1 MSVSHPPKSQTKL
14 TYEHYTQF
22 PDDGMR
28 HEIIDGIH
36 YMNAA
41 PIPYHQKLSR
51 RIQFQLYTII
61 ELTNLGEVMDAPID
75 VQFSNHD
82 VVQPDIVVVLK
93 DNKIITQ
100 TKVKGIPNLV
110 IEVLSPSTSERD
122 EGLKKELYEQNGVP
136 EYWVVDPDEKA
147 VRKFKLNSNSYG
159 EPQRCTDTITFD
171 GLPNVSVDLTQVW

>member
-1 MSVSHPPKSQTKL
+1 MSVSDPPKSHTKL

-41 PIPYHQKLSR
+41 PVPYHQKLSGAISFR
-51 RIQFQLYTII
+51 LYEAIT
-61 ELTNLGEVMDAPID
+61 LPKLGDVLNAPID
-75 VQFSNHD
+75 VQFSEHD
-82 VVQPDIVVVLK
+82 VVQPDIIVVLN

-100 TKVKGIPNLV
+100 AKIKGSPDLV
-110 IEVLSPSTSERD
+110 VEILSPSTTKRD

-147 VRKFKLNSNSYG
+147 VRKFLLDGGSYS
-159 EPQRCTDTITFD
+159 EAQRHTDSITFN
-171 GLPNVSVDLTQVW
+171 GLPNVSVDLTKVW